1 MISEKKSE
9 IFFLK
14 KKQVKKNPYFLRAHF
29 FHNTKSWWEVSY
41 KTNLDTFSKGIRI
54 FQNMFWEQNEV
65 TK

>member
-1 MISEKKSE
+1 MKKR
-9 IFFLK
+9 
-14 KKQVKKNPYFLRAHF
+14 KKNTVSFLRAHF

-54 FQNMFWEQNEV
+54 FQNKKQNRV